1 MSTLSVR
8 RKGVKDTK
16 ARESVMGKREKQRF
30 LRAYAKACTVFDSEE
45 DALGWLSEPSLAL
58 GNAIPKKLLTSDKGL
73 SLVLYE
79 LAQMEFGH
87 PV

>member
-1 MSTLSVR
+1 MSALSAR
-8 RKGVKDTK
+8 RKGVKKVK
-16 ARESVMGKREKQRF
+16 ARERALSKREKQRF

-58 GNAIPKKLLTSDKGL
+58 GNVIPKELLTTDKGL